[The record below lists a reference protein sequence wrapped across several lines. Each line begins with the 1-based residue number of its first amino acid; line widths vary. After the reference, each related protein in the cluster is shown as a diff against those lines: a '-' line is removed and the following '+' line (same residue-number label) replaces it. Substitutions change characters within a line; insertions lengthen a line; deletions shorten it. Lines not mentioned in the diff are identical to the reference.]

1 MNENFVRAV
10 EIDWSRV
17 AEESYLRGIGA
28 LNQVERVEFTA
39 PVTFF
44 VGENGS
50 GNPRFWKRW
59 RLRADS
65 IPRAERGII
74 AFRHLIRIRN

>member
-28 LNQVERVEFTA
+28 LNRVERVEFTA

-50 GNPRFWKRW
+50 GKSDASGSDGDCVRIQSRGRN
-59 RLRADS
+59 
-65 IPRAERGII
+65 AELSLFDI
-74 AFRHLIRIRN
+74 